1 MRVRR
6 VLTKM
11 LGAVEAQLDDF
22 DMLQLKLVWWALGRL
37 SVRPKRNVLEL
48 FFGRITGLLVDLDAL
63 VRAAADL
70 SLSVRGLGLGSYSL
84 TRALPV
90 RGCTSFVCLC
100 MACHGSACTAL

>member
-1 MRVRR
+1 
-6 VLTKM
+6 M

-63 VRAAADL
+63 VRAAADSAL
-70 SLSVRGLGLGSYSL
+70 CAICLRSCCLMSRSASAWL
-84 TRALPV
+84 RA
-90 RGCTSFVCLC
+90 SFV
-100 MACHGSACTAL
+100 